1 MKPIFEALSLA
12 QKQCSF
18 GASQIEAE
26 HFEPFWHFHPEVELT
41 WIIQGEGTRFVGDS
55 ILPYGPGDLVL
66 VGSNVPHQ
74 WVSSQAQLSSQQE
87 ALVIQ
92 FPEDLFA
99 AFPECEAINKLFQ
112 EAKRG
117 LYFSSPQQAIKE
129 KLSTFVSFNPAQQL
143 SQLLQILLLL
153 TEYNL
158 PQMLSQRSQFQ
169 TQGKAA
175 DSQRINSCIDFI
187 LSQLKQPLSVN
198 LMADRLHMVPQSFCR
213 WFKQQTGTSFITFV
227 NQSRIQSACQY
238 LLNTDLPIQSI
249 AFEVGFENVSHF
261 NRTFKKLQ
269 GVSPGVYRRGG

>member
-1 MKPIFEALSLA
+1 MKPVLEALPLA
-12 QKQCSF
+12 QQRSF
-18 GASQIEAE
+18 GAFKIEADR
-26 HFEPFWHFHPEVELT
+26 FEPFWHFHPEVELT

-74 WVSSQAQLSSQQE
+74 WVSSQAQASSQQE

-99 AFPECEAINKLFQ
+99 AFPECEAINKLFH

-117 LYFSSPQQAIKE
+117 LHFSYPQQDIKE
-129 KLSTFVSFNPAQQL
+129 KLSAFIALNPAQQL
-143 SQLLQILLLL
+143 SQLLALLLLL
-153 TEYNL
+153 TEYSS
-158 PQMLSQRSQFQ
+158 PHVLSQRSQFQ
-169 TQGKAA
+169 SHHKTA

-187 LSQLKQPLSVN
+187 LSRLNQPLSVN
-198 LMADRLHMVPQSFCR
+198 LMAERLHMVPQSFCR